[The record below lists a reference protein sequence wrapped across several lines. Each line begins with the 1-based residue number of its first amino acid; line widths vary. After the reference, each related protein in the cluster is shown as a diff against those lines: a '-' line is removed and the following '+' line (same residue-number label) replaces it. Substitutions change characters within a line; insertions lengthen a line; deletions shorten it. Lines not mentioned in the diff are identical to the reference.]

1 MNGVRGGSRPGAG
14 RPKGEETTMVR
25 VPDGCLDV
33 VRSLITDYKNHV
45 RHSFGGIVLDWR
57 PKTDLPDPG
66 RLVVA
71 RYSEG
76 DTHWY
81 SWGMHSDWLIQII
94 KIKVSTWHTREE
106 LVRTRELLQDWSYV
120 PEVLP

>member
-1 MNGVRGGSRPGAG
+1 MSNRGGVRDGAG
-14 RPKGEETTMVR
+14 RPKGEPTTMVR
-25 VPDGCLDV
+25 VPDGCLDA
-33 VRSLITDYKNHV
+33 VRSLITDHKNQV
-45 RHSFGGIVLDWR
+45 SRPVGGIVLDWR
-57 PKTDLPDPG
+57 PKTELPEPG

-71 RYSEG
+71 RYGEH

-81 SWGMHSDWLIQII
+81 SWGMNSDWLAQII

-120 PEVLP
+120 PKELP